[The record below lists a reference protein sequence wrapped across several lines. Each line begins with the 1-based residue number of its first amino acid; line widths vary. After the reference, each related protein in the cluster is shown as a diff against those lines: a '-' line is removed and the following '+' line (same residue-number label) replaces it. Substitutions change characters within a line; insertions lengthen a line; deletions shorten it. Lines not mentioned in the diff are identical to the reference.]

1 MIRLG
6 AAAGS
11 VGIGAGGSYTS
22 YSFDPS
28 TGLSNDPSLASYLQN
43 LTPAQLQSALNGGNT
58 VTEDLQ
64 SLFIDDLT
72 GTGAGNLPPGAPPS
86 NPSLSGIPTWAYFA
100 AGGALLLLL
109 VRR

>member
-11 VGIGAGGSYTS
+11 IGIGAGGSYTS

-28 TGLSNDPSLASYLQN
+28 TGLSNDPALASYLQN
-43 LTPAQLQSALNGGNT
+43 LTPAQLQTALNGGGT

-64 SLFIDDLT
+64 SQLIDDLT
-72 GTGAGNLPPGAPPS
+72 NTGSFWNAPTTTMNVTAS
-86 NPSLSGIPTWAYFA
+86 AIPTWAYFA
-100 AGGALLLLL
+100 AGGVLLYLL